1 MLHNTNRCSYSYMIQ
16 CIRTRVQNIRILENG
31 ICFAK
36 KIWLYMYTV
45 QSPRKF
51 DGSRIARELF

>member
-36 KIWLYMYTV
+36 KIWLYMYTCICTHV
-45 QSPRKF
+45 VECLKMPFAQ
-51 DGSRIARELF
+51 